1 MADADVA
8 VCIPT
13 IPPRGHL
20 FRRALGSVHQQ
31 TVRPRQISI
40 ATDHDREG
48 AAATRNR
55 TVAQADTEWVAFLD
69 DDDEFEPWH
78 LERLLAHQAATGA
91 DLVYPW
97 FTVVDG
103 VDPLGWEGRQFDP
116 EELRRRNYIPVTVLV
131 RRELVEAVGG
141 FQNRSDGIAGATW
154 EDWHLWLALLDH
166 GATFSHLP
174 SRTWRWHAGDV
185 EHTYGRS
192 DRW

>member
-1 MADADVA
+1 MREIQVALDVE
-8 VCIPT
+8 
-13 IPPRGHL
+13 
-20 FRRALGSVHQQ
+20 
-31 TVRPRQISI
+31 RQ
-40 ATDHDREG
+40 G

-55 TVAQADTEWVAFLD
+55 AVAASTSEWLAFLD

-78 LERLLAHQAATGA
+78 IERLVEHQRVTGA

-103 VDPLGWEGRQFDP
+103 FDPLGWEGRQFDP
-116 EELRRRNYIPVTVLV
+116 ETLRRYNYIPVTALV
-131 RRELVEAVGG
+131 RRELVEAAGG
-141 FQNRSDGIAGATW
+141 FQDRTDGAAGATW
-154 EDWHLWLALLDH
+154 EDWNMWLALLDL

-174 SRTWRWHAGDV
+174 ERTWRWHMGDV